1 MQKSGGK
8 RLKIVQV
15 VLTTIAI
22 LFFIIMLIVPL
33 VSVFVKAFEQGA
45 NLYFASITDPI
56 ALKAI
61 KLTLITIAITVP
73 INTIFGLAAAWAIA
87 KFKFKGKNI
96 LITIIDLPFSIS
108 PVVAD

>member
-1 MQKSGGK
+1 
-8 RLKIVQV
+8 
-15 VLTTIAI
+15 
-22 LFFIIMLIVPL
+22 
-33 VSVFVKAFEQGA
+33 VFVKAFEQGA

-87 KFKFKGKNI
+87 KFKFKGK
-96 LITIIDLPFSIS
+96 TY
-108 PVVAD
+108 

>member
-1 MQKSGGK
+1 
-8 RLKIVQV
+8 
-15 VLTTIAI
+15 
-22 LFFIIMLIVPL
+22 MLIVPL

-108 PVVAD
+108 PVVAGLILFCSLAPVTDFWDRCLMLWE